1 MTNRTWTGVAILLA
15 AMGISL
21 TTSGQTEPAG
31 TGAEQDQEAF
41 PDQQNQSD
49 SFQVQ
54 DQLMSWDSVLNRED
68 AVRVFIDC
76 ARCDIN
82 YIRQEIPYVNYVR
95 DVKEAQVYILETSEV
110 TGSGGRKYTFAF
122 VGQQDFDGIND
133 TLVYASRPDD
143 SRDIT
148 RIWRTQMMKMGLM
161 PYVART
167 PLYDEVIISPTE
179 AMVAEEV
186 IDRWNNWVFEL
197 EAEPNFEGE
206 ESYKELELRSSV
218 SATKITHDWKLEID
232 FDHRFTRTKYTY
244 DDTLYTNVKSYQG
257 LDVLAV
263 KSLGE
268 HWSAGVRTNGVSST
282 FNNIRLGLD
291 FLPSVEYNIFP
302 YSRSTH
308 RQFRILYG
316 IGGSYNQY
324 NDTTIYGQIQEMLY
338 LHQLQLAYEVQEK
351 WGSINISLEGSNY
364 LHDFSKN
371 RLMLSGFVTIRL
383 FKGLS
388 LRLRGRAARINDQ
401 LSLAQGDL
409 TEADIL
415 LQLQELETSYNV
427 DGEIGI
433 TYTFGSIYNNIV
445 NPRFGEGRRFF

>member
-1 MTNRTWTGVAILLA
+1 MVWAGLFFSFAITAQTPGGNQPPIEEEAIAPDTPADQDVFPELEEIMLQDTAINRA
-15 AMGISL
+15 
-21 TTSGQTEPAG
+21 
-31 TGAEQDQEAF
+31 
-41 PDQQNQSD
+41 
-49 SFQVQ
+49 
-54 DQLMSWDSVLNRED
+54 D
-68 AVRVFIDC
+68 AVRIFIDC
-76 ARCDIN
+76 FRCDIN

-95 DVKEAQVYILETSEV
+95 DVKEAQVYILETSET

-122 VGQQDFDGIND
+122 VGQEEFAGIND
-133 TLVYASRPDD
+133 TLVYSSRPDD

-167 PLYDEVIISPTE
+167 PLFDEVIINPTRE
-179 AMVAEEV
+179 MVTEEV
-186 IDRWNNWVFEL
+186 VDRWNNWVFEV

-206 ESYKELELRSSV
+206 ESYKELALRSSI
-218 SATKITHDWKLEID
+218 SAIKITHDWKLEFD
-232 FDHRFTRTKYTY
+232 FDHRLTRTKYTF
-244 DDTLYTNVKSYQG
+244 DDTLYTNTKSIQG

-263 KSLGE
+263 RSLGE
-268 HWSAGVRTNGVSST
+268 HWSAGLRTTGVSST
-282 FNNIRLGLD
+282 FNNISLGLD
-291 FLPSVEYNIFP
+291 LLPSVEYNIFP
-302 YSRSTH
+302 YSESTH
-308 RQFRILYG
+308 RQFRVLYG

-324 NDTTIYGQIQEMLY
+324 NDTTIYGQIEEMLY

-364 LHDFSKN
+364 LHDFTKN
-371 RLMLSGFVTIRL
+371 RLMLSGFITIRI

-388 LRLRGRAARINDQ
+388 VRLRGRAARINDQ
-401 LSLAQGDL
+401 LSLPQGEL

-415 LQLQELETSYNV
+415 LQLQELATSYNV

-445 NPRFGEGRRFF
+445 NPRFGERRRFF

>member
-1 MTNRTWTGVAILLA
+1 MRVPTTHLSIIFLFLVSCNFWLFAQTPG
-15 AMGISL
+15 GGSSPPGDSL
-21 TTSGQTEPAG
+21 
-31 TGAEQDQEAF
+31 
-41 PDQQNQSD
+41 
-49 SFQVQ
+49 VQ
-54 DQLMSWDSVLNRED
+54 RED

-76 ARCDIN
+76 DRCDIN

-95 DVKEAQVYILETSEV
+95 DVKEAQVYILETSQT
-110 TGSGGRKYTFAF
+110 TGSGGRKYTFF
-122 VGQQDFDGIND
+122 FIGQEEFEGRTD

-161 PYVART
+161 PFVART
-167 PLYDEVIISPTE
+167 PLYDEVIITPS
-179 AMVAEEV
+179 VEV
-186 IDRWNNWVFEL
+186 MAGEVTDPWRHWVFEL

-218 SATKITHDWKLEID
+218 SATKITHDWKLEVD
-232 FDHRFTRTKYTY
+232 FDHRFTRTRYNY
-244 DDTLYTNVKSYQG
+244 EDTLYTNVKSYQG
-257 LDVLAV
+257 LDVLGV

-268 HWSAGVRTNGVSST
+268 HWSAGLRTNWVSST
-282 FNNIRLGLD
+282 FNNIAFGLD
-291 FLPSVEYNIFP
+291 LLPSVEYNIFP
-302 YSRSTH
+302 YSESTH
-308 RQFRILYG
+308 HQFRILYG
-316 IGGSYNQY
+316 IGSSYNSY
-324 NDTTIYGQIQEMLY
+324 NDTTIYGQIREMLY
-338 LHQLQLAYEVQEK
+338 LQQLQLAYEVQEK

-371 RLMLSGFVTIRL
+371 RLTIGGFITIRV

-388 LRLRGRAARINDQ
+388 VRLRGRAGRINDQ
-401 LSLAQGDL
+401 LSLAQGEL